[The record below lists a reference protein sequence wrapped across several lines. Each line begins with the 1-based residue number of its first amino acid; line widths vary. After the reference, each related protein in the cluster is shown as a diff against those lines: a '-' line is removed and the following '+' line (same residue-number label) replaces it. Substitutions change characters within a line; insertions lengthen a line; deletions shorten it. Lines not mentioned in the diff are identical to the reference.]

1 MKRKN
6 SNCIEVNPSPS
17 DYTIPIK
24 AINDNYLKNSIKH
37 GLFSRIMIYILF
49 FSYIFCKIN
58 FNHQYIFANI
68 PLFTITKLEIHRIIT
83 NIFVCESFY
92 ELIIGIIMIS
102 TIINNFEN
110 KEGTILFFFKFF
122 YNLIIS
128 QIFLLFIYFI
138 ISRFYPIAFIYRI
151 NSREFL
157 CIAYLV
163 KHLLTT
169 ETKKISNPYFG
180 KLNDRFIIVVFILM
194 YFFLNYEYRIEN
206 LLCLYYGFIIC
217 KYKKI
222 FDLQFLSQKYIY
234 LIESNEMGKI
244 LKISEYF
251 VPFHS
256 AENNISN
263 NTLNNSGINNNKYLK
278 KNEIY
283 KNEETIGLKANDI
296 YEDMDI

>member
-24 AINDNYLKNSIKH
+24 NINDNDLKNSIKH
-37 GLFSRIMIYILF
+37 GLFSRIMIHTLF
-49 FSYIFCKIN
+49 FSYISCKIN
-58 FNHQYIFANI
+58 FNFQYTFSNI
-68 PLFTITKLEIHRIIT
+68 PLFIITKLEIHRLIT
-83 NIFVCESFY
+83 NIFVCESLY

-110 KEGTILFFFKFF
+110 KEGTILFFSKFF

-128 QIFLLFIYFI
+128 QIFLLFIYFF
-138 ISRFYPIAFIYRI
+138 ISFFYPVVLIYRI
-151 NSREFL
+151 NIREFL
-157 CIAYLV
+157 CISYLV

-169 ETKKISNPYFG
+169 ETKKICNPFLG
-180 KLNDRFIIVVFILM
+180 KLNDRLVIVLFILM
-194 YFFLNYEYRIEN
+194 YFFLNNEYRIEN
-206 LLCLYYGFIIC
+206 LICLYYGFIIC

-222 FDLQFLSQKYIY
+222 FDLQFFSQKYIY
-234 LIESNEMGKI
+234 LIESNDFGKI

-256 AENNISN
+256 AENNLSN
-263 NTLNNSGINNNKYLK
+263 NTLNNTSVNNNKYLK
-278 KNEIY
+278 KYQSY
-283 KNEETIGLKANDI
+283 KNEETIGLKSNDI

>member
-24 AINDNYLKNSIKH
+24 NINDNDLKNSIKH
-37 GLFSRIMIYILF
+37 CLFSRIMIHILF
-49 FSYIFCKIN
+49 ISYISCKIN
-58 FNHQYIFANI
+58 FNFQYIFANI
-68 PLFTITKLEIHRIIT
+68 PLFTITKLEIHRLIT
-83 NIFVCESFY
+83 NIFVCESLY
-92 ELIIGIIMIS
+92 ELIIGIIMVS

-138 ISRFYPIAFIYRI
+138 ISSFYPIVFIYRI

-163 KHLLTT
+163 RHLLTT
-169 ETKKISNPYFG
+169 ETKKIINPFLG
-180 KLNDRFIIVVFILM
+180 KLNDRFMIVLFILM
-194 YFFLNYEYRIEN
+194 YFFLNHEYRIEN

-222 FDLQFLSQKYIY
+222 FDLQFLSKNYIF
-234 LIESNEMGKI
+234 LIESTDFGKI
-244 LKISEYF
+244 LKVSEYF

-256 AENNISN
+256 AENNKGN
-263 NTLNNSGINNNKYLK
+263 NTLSKQSINNKKSLK
-278 KNEIY
+278 NNEIF
-283 KNEETIGLKANDI
+283 KNEETIGLKFNDI
-296 YEDMDI
+296 YEDIDI